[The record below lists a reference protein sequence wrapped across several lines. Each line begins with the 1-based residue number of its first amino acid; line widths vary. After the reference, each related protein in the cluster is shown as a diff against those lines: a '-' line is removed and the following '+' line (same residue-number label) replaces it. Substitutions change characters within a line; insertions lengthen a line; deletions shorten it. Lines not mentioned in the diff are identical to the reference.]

1 MYLLYTLIERTNYYL
16 VFLIAT
22 ATLCEQLLTQA
33 YEYLHRIGVIRVI
46 RNLLQALR
54 TFTHEAREISYKRDK
69 KDPEYTFYDASVDSG
84 NNEEAVVMTAY
95 KVKPAVFDLVVS
107 IGIAAYLG
115 ALYLFLQQASSAYS
129 VLAAALSSGLSATS
143 SPAKTNSNGVNGHS
157 SNGKVKTH

>member
-1 MYLLYTLIERTNYYL
+1 MPRSSDVTSSHYCL
-16 VFLIAT
+16 VFLFAT
-22 ATLCEQLLTQA
+22 VMDGTRYASAQVHRCSQK
-33 YEYLHRIGVIRVI
+33 YLHCIV
-46 RNLLQALR
+46 RNLSQALR

-84 NNEEAVVMTAY
+84 NNEDMVTMTAY

-129 VLAAALSSGLSATS
+129 VLAAALSSGLAATS

-157 SNGKVKTH
+157 TNGKVKTH

>member
-33 YEYLHRIGVIRVI
+33 YEYLHRIRVIRVI

-84 NNEEAVVMTAY
+84 NNVEAVVMTAY

>member
-1 MYLLYTLIERTNYYL
+1 M
-16 VFLIAT
+16 
-22 ATLCEQLLTQA
+22 
-33 YEYLHRIGVIRVI
+33 
-46 RNLLQALR
+46 LQALR

-84 NNEEAVVMTAY
+84 SNEEAVVMTAY

>member
-33 YEYLHRIGVIRVI
+33 YEYLHRIRVIRVI

-84 NNEEAVVMTAY
+84 SNEEAVVMTAY